1 MRGPANRLEAAQQ
14 ESFRTCEVCGQPGEL
29 RENGLIKTLCDEH
42 TSGQEVEETM
52 AELSHEQLWHV
63 RQREP
68 GDYEPYGKRKRLT
81 ARQPALIVGVLGG
94 MQVVPHPE
102 RTCPLDWGVGGN
114 PASHRAG
121 LLTFEHQGC
130 AEFEPE

>member
-1 MRGPANRLEAAQQ
+1 
-14 ESFRTCEVCGQPGEL
+14 
-29 RENGLIKTLCDEH
+29 
-42 TSGQEVEETM
+42 M
-52 AELSHEQLWHV
+52 AELSHEQLWQAC
-63 RQREP
+63 QRTP
-68 GDYEPYGKRKRLT
+68 SDLEPYGKRKRLT
-81 ARQPALIVGVLGG
+81 ARQPALMMGDFRG

-130 AEFEPE
+130 AEFEPECSRLAADDSEKGQRVSVSGWVISWDERPVIVI